1 MSVNTKILNNFLK
14 NIVDRNIYSGNLH
27 HVNND
32 TSYKKE
38 MKMFNLQNASQ
49 SPITMSS
56 RDIAELTGKTL
67 SHVNRDIFNML
78 EELHPEINP
87 KMDDYDFIGVFVE
100 KVSYNGRSI
109 VKEILLNKE
118 HTECLITGYSATLRM
133 KVIKRLHELE
143 QQQQENKLPTDYL
156 SALKALTAEV
166 EERQKLEQTLSIAAP
181 KAQFVDSYVES
192 EGSFGFREVAKI
204 LGVGEKILRSYLLD
218 NDIMYRLKGN
228 LTGRA
233 YHINMGRF
241 ITKTGTNESGNAFSQ
256 TKFTPKGV
264 YWIAKKMNI
273 DVDKLPEAV

>member
-1 MSVNTKILNNFLK
+1 
-14 NIVDRNIYSGNLH
+14 
-27 HVNND
+27 
-32 TSYKKE
+32 
-38 MKMFNLQNASQ
+38 MFNLQNASQ

-56 RDIAELTGKTL
+56 QDIAELTGKRHDNVWRTIESL
-67 SHVNRDIFNML
+67 IKTGVIRSPQIEVFEKINNLGLPAQVKSYMFRGEDGKRD
-78 EELHPEINP
+78 
-87 KMDDYDFIGVFVE
+87 
-100 KVSYNGRSI
+100 SI
-109 VKEILLNKE
+109 VVVAQLSPEFTAKLVD
-118 HTECLITGYSATLRM
+118 RWQ
-133 KVIKRLHELE
+133 ELE
-143 QQQQENKLPTDYL
+143 QQQHKLPTDYL

-204 LGVGEKILRSYLLD
+204 LGVGEKILRSYLLG

-233 YHINMGRF
+233 YHSNMGRF

-273 DVDKLPEAV
+273 DVDNLPEAV